1 MRRIISHMQ
10 ARYLFTNLRVYLI
23 IMSTIVKGDFMYKF
37 NPDFYADVRIEDR
50 FSSTVVFKNGALD
63 ALNERVE
70 KRAFIRVFDGN
81 LWLYASTS
89 DVDSVQNELDALYAQ
104 ATPNKN
110 IADNPIV
117 KRYQVN
123 VANEMKFEADSVRNV
138 SKDEKL
144 ALLKGMQEHV
154 KSPFLAMSQV
164 AYKDRNSV
172 YEFYSSKGAD
182 IKYDYQMCGILAVGI
197 LAAPGDFVQ
206 AIYQQAKPFFKELG
220 GFEKEIEK
228 KMADADNFVQNAKPC
243 TKGKFPVI
251 LSPMAAGMFAHES
264 FGHKSEADFMLGDEH
279 MAKEWVL
286 GKKVGSDILSIVDT
300 GTDFGSGYVPFDD
313 EGTRAGKTYL
323 IKNGILCGRL
333 HSATTA
339 AALEEELTG
348 NARAID
354 CKFEP
359 IVRMTNTYIEPG
371 NSTFDE
377 LVAGIK
383 HGYFIDTVSH
393 GSGGSTFTIAPSI
406 AYEIIDGKIASPV
419 KISVVTGD
427 VFETLNLIDG
437 LTDETIFED
446 GVFGGCGKMEQFPLH
461 VLDGGP
467 FVRVKEMNVQ

>member
-1 MRRIISHMQ
+1 MKLSINEGAI
-10 ARYLFTNLRVYLI
+10 
-23 IMSTIVKGDFMYKF
+23 MYKF
-37 NPDFYADVRIEDR
+37 NPKFYADVRIEDR
-50 FSSTVVFKNGALD
+50 FTTAIVYKNGALD
-63 ALNERVE
+63 SCRVRNE
-70 KRAFIRVFDGN
+70 KRAFIRVYDGQI
-81 LWLYASTS
+81 WLYASTS
-89 DVDSVQNELDALYAQ
+89 DTNKIQSELDNLYAQ
-104 ATPNKN
+104 ATPCDD
-110 IADNPIV
+110 IANHPIV

-123 VANEMKFEADSVRNV
+123 VATEYKFENRNVRNV
-138 SKDEKL
+138 SVEDKKELCKRIL
-144 ALLKGMQEHV
+144 PHV
-154 KSPFLAMSQV
+154 KSQFLAMSQIG
-164 AYKDRNSV
+164 YQDRNSR

-182 IKYDYQMCGILAVGI
+182 IKYDYQMCGILAVGV

-206 AIYQQAKPFFKELG
+206 AVYQLAKPYFDEIK
-220 GFEKEIEK
+220 GFEADIEK

-243 TKGKFPVI
+243 KKGKYPVI

-264 FGHKSEADFMLGDEH
+264 FGHKSEADFMLGDEQ

-286 GKKVGSDILSIVDT
+286 GKKVGSEILSIVDT
-300 GTDFGSGYVPFDD
+300 GADFGSGYVPFDD
-313 EGTRAGKTYL
+313 EGTRCTKTYL
-323 IKNGILCGRL
+323 IKDGILCGRL

-339 AALEEELTG
+339 AALDEELTG

-377 LVAGIK
+377 LVAGIDE
-383 HGYFIDTVSH
+383 GYFIDTVSH

-406 AYEIIDGKIASPV
+406 AYEIKNGKLGGPV

-427 VFETLNLIDG
+427 VFETLMKIDG
-437 LTDETIFED
+437 LSDETVFED

>member
-1 MRRIISHMQ
+1 
-10 ARYLFTNLRVYLI
+10 
-23 IMSTIVKGDFMYKF
+23 MYKF
-37 NPDFYADVRIEDR
+37 NPKFYADVRIEDR
-50 FSSTVVFKNGALD
+50 FTTAIVYKNGALD
-63 ALNERVE
+63 SCRVRNE
-70 KRAFIRVFDGN
+70 KRAFIRVYDGQI
-81 LWLYASTS
+81 WLYASTS
-89 DVDSVQNELDALYAQ
+89 DTNKIQSELDNLYAQ
-104 ATPNKN
+104 ATPCDD
-110 IADNPIV
+110 IANHPIV
-117 KRYQVN
+117 KRYQIN
-123 VANEMKFEADSVRNV
+123 VATEYKFEDRNVRNV
-138 SKDEKL
+138 SVEDKKELCKRIL
-144 ALLKGMQEHV
+144 PHV
-154 KSPFLAMSQV
+154 KSQFLAMSQIG
-164 AYKDRNSV
+164 YQDRNSR

-182 IKYDYQMCGILAVGI
+182 IKYDYQMCGILAVGV

-206 AIYQQAKPFFKELG
+206 AVYQLAKPYFDEIK
-220 GFEKEIEK
+220 GFEADIEK

-243 TKGKFPVI
+243 KKGKYPVI

-264 FGHKSEADFMLGDEH
+264 FGHKSEADFMLGDEQ

-300 GTDFGSGYVPFDD
+300 GADFGSGYVPFDD
-313 EGTRAGKTYL
+313 EGTKCTKTYL
-323 IKNGILCGRL
+323 IKDGILCGRL

-339 AALEEELTG
+339 AALDEELTG

-377 LVAGIK
+377 LVAGIDE
-383 HGYFIDTVSH
+383 GYFIDTVSH

-406 AYEIIDGKIASPV
+406 AYEIKNGKLGGPV

-427 VFETLNLIDG
+427 VFETLMKIDG
-437 LTDETIFED
+437 LSDETVFED

>member
-1 MRRIISHMQ
+1 
-10 ARYLFTNLRVYLI
+10 
-23 IMSTIVKGDFMYKF
+23 MYKF
-37 NPDFYADVRIEDR
+37 NPKFYADVRIEDR
-50 FSSTVVFKNGALD
+50 FTTAIVYKNGALD
-63 ALNERVE
+63 SCRVRNE
-70 KRAFIRVFDGN
+70 KRAFIRVYDGQI
-81 LWLYASTS
+81 WLYASTS
-89 DVDSVQNELDALYAQ
+89 DTNKIQSELDNLYAQ
-104 ATPNKN
+104 ATPCDD
-110 IADNPIV
+110 IANHPIV

-123 VANEMKFEADSVRNV
+123 VATEYKFEDRNVRNV
-138 SKDEKL
+138 SVEDKKDLCKRIL
-144 ALLKGMQEHV
+144 PHV
-154 KSPFLAMSQV
+154 KSQFLAMSQIG
-164 AYKDRNSV
+164 YQDRNSR
-172 YEFYSSKGAD
+172 YEFYSSKGAN
-182 IKYDYQMCGILAVGI
+182 IKYDYQMCGILAVGV
-197 LAAPGDFVQ
+197 LAAPDDFVQ
-206 AIYQQAKPFFKELG
+206 AVYQLAKPYFDEIK
-220 GFEKEIEK
+220 GFESDIEK

-243 TKGKFPVI
+243 KKGKYPVI

-264 FGHKSEADFMLGDEH
+264 FGHKSEADFMLGDEQ

-300 GTDFGSGYVPFDD
+300 GADFGSGYVPFDD
-313 EGTRAGKTYL
+313 EGTRCTKTYL
-323 IKNGILCGRL
+323 IKDGILCGRL

-339 AALEEELTG
+339 AALNEELTG

-377 LVAGIK
+377 LVAGIDE
-383 HGYFIDTVSH
+383 GYFIDTVSH

-406 AYEIIDGKIASPV
+406 AYEIKNGKLGGPV

-427 VFETLNLIDG
+427 VFETLMKIDG
-437 LTDETIFED
+437 LSDETIFED

>member
-1 MRRIISHMQ
+1 MKLSINEGAI
-10 ARYLFTNLRVYLI
+10 
-23 IMSTIVKGDFMYKF
+23 MYKF
-37 NPDFYADVRIEDR
+37 NPKFYADVRIEDR
-50 FSSTVVFKNGALD
+50 FTTAIVYKNGALD
-63 ALNERVE
+63 SCRVRNE
-70 KRAFIRVFDGN
+70 KRAFIRVYDGQI
-81 LWLYASTS
+81 WLYASTS
-89 DVDSVQNELDALYAQ
+89 DTNKIQSELDNLYAQ
-104 ATPNKN
+104 ATPCDD
-110 IADNPIV
+110 IANHPIV

-123 VANEMKFEADSVRNV
+123 VATEYKFEDRNVRNV
-138 SKDEKL
+138 SVEDKKELCKRIL
-144 ALLKGMQEHV
+144 PHV
-154 KSPFLAMSQV
+154 KSQFLAMSPIGYQ
-164 AYKDRNSV
+164 DRNSR

-182 IKYDYQMCGILAVGI
+182 IKYDYQMCGILAVGV

-206 AIYQQAKPFFKELG
+206 AVYQLAKPYFDEIK
-220 GFEKEIEK
+220 GFEADIEK

-243 TKGKFPVI
+243 KKGKYPVI

-264 FGHKSEADFMLGDEH
+264 FGHKSEADFMLGDEQ

-286 GKKVGSDILSIVDT
+286 GKKVGSEILSIVDT
-300 GTDFGSGYVPFDD
+300 GADFGSGYVPFDD
-313 EGTRAGKTYL
+313 EGTRCTKTYL
-323 IKNGILCGRL
+323 IKDGILCGRL

-339 AALEEELTG
+339 AALDEELTG

-377 LVAGIK
+377 LVAGIDE
-383 HGYFIDTVSH
+383 GYFIDTVSH

-406 AYEIIDGKIASPV
+406 AYEIKNGKLGGPV

-427 VFETLNLIDG
+427 VFETLMKIDG
-437 LTDETIFED
+437 LSDETVFED

>member
-1 MRRIISHMQ
+1 MKLSINEGAI
-10 ARYLFTNLRVYLI
+10 
-23 IMSTIVKGDFMYKF
+23 MYKF
-37 NPDFYADVRIEDR
+37 NPKFYADVRIEDR
-50 FSSTVVFKNGALD
+50 FTTAIVYKNGALD
-63 ALNERVE
+63 SCRVRNE
-70 KRAFIRVFDGN
+70 KRAFIRVYDGQI
-81 LWLYASTS
+81 WLYASTS
-89 DVDSVQNELDALYAQ
+89 DTNKIQSELDNLYAQ
-104 ATPNKN
+104 ATPCDD
-110 IADNPIV
+110 IANHPIV

-123 VANEMKFEADSVRNV
+123 VATEYKFEDRNVRNV
-138 SKDEKL
+138 SVEDKKELCKRIL
-144 ALLKGMQEHV
+144 PHV
-154 KSPFLAMSQV
+154 KSQFLAMSQIG
-164 AYKDRNSV
+164 YQDRNSR

-182 IKYDYQMCGILAVGI
+182 IKYDYQMCGILAVGV
-197 LAAPGDFVQ
+197 LAAPDDFVQ
-206 AIYQQAKPFFKELG
+206 AVYQLAKPYFDEIK
-220 GFEKEIEK
+220 GFEADIEK

-243 TKGKFPVI
+243 KKGKYPVI

-264 FGHKSEADFMLGDEH
+264 FGHKSEADFMLGDEQ

-286 GKKVGSDILSIVDT
+286 GKKVGSEILSIVDT
-300 GTDFGSGYVPFDD
+300 GADFGSGYVPFDD
-313 EGTRAGKTYL
+313 EGTRCTKTYL
-323 IKNGILCGRL
+323 IKDGILCGRL

-339 AALEEELTG
+339 AALDEELTG

-377 LVAGIK
+377 LVAGIDE
-383 HGYFIDTVSH
+383 GYFIDTVSH

-406 AYEIIDGKIASPV
+406 AYEIKNGKLGGPV

-427 VFETLNLIDG
+427 VFETLMKIDG
-437 LTDETIFED
+437 LSDETVFED

>member
-1 MRRIISHMQ
+1 MKLSINEGAI
-10 ARYLFTNLRVYLI
+10 
-23 IMSTIVKGDFMYKF
+23 MYKF
-37 NPDFYADVRIEDR
+37 NPKFYADVRIEDR
-50 FSSTVVFKNGALD
+50 FTTAIVYKNGALD
-63 ALNERVE
+63 SCRVRNE
-70 KRAFIRVFDGN
+70 KRAFIRVYDGQI
-81 LWLYASTS
+81 WLYASTS
-89 DVDSVQNELDALYAQ
+89 DTNKIQSELDNLYAQ
-104 ATPNKN
+104 ATPCDD
-110 IADNPIV
+110 IANHPII

-123 VANEMKFEADSVRNV
+123 VATEYKFENRNVRNV
-138 SKDEKL
+138 SVEDKKELCKRIL
-144 ALLKGMQEHV
+144 PHV
-154 KSPFLAMSQV
+154 KSQFLAMSQIG
-164 AYKDRNSV
+164 YQDRNSR

-182 IKYDYQMCGILAVGI
+182 IKYDYQMCGILAVGV

-206 AIYQQAKPFFKELG
+206 AVYQLAKPYFDEIK
-220 GFEKEIEK
+220 GFETDIEK

-243 TKGKFPVI
+243 KKGKYPVI

-264 FGHKSEADFMLGDEH
+264 FGHKSEADFMLGDEQ

-286 GKKVGSDILSIVDT
+286 GKKVGSEILSIVDT
-300 GTDFGSGYVPFDD
+300 GADFGSGYVPFDD
-313 EGTRAGKTYL
+313 EGTRCTKTYL
-323 IKNGILCGRL
+323 IKDGILCGRL

-339 AALEEELTG
+339 AALDEELTG

-377 LVAGIK
+377 LVAGIDE
-383 HGYFIDTVSH
+383 GYFIDTVSH

-406 AYEIIDGKIASPV
+406 AYEIKNGKLGGPV

-427 VFETLNLIDG
+427 VFETLMKIDG
-437 LTDETIFED
+437 LSDETVFED

>member
-1 MRRIISHMQ
+1 
-10 ARYLFTNLRVYLI
+10 
-23 IMSTIVKGDFMYKF
+23 MYKF
-37 NPDFYADVRIEDR
+37 NPKFYADVRIEDR
-50 FSSTVVFKNGALD
+50 NTTAIVYKNGALD
-63 ALNERVE
+63 VCRVRNE
-70 KRAFIRVFDGN
+70 KRAFIRVYDGQI
-81 LWLYASTS
+81 WLYTSTS
-89 DVDSVQNELDALYAQ
+89 DTDRIQEELDNLYAQ
-104 ATPNKN
+104 ATPNDN

-123 VANEMKFEADSVRNV
+123 VATEYRFEDRNSRNV
-138 SKDEKL
+138 SIEDKK
-144 ALLKGMQEHV
+144 ALFRSILPHI
-154 KSPFLAMSQV
+154 KSQFLAMSQV
-164 AYKDRNSV
+164 GYQDRNSR

-182 IKYDYQMCGILAVGI
+182 IKYDYQMCGILTVGV
-197 LAAPGDFVQ
+197 LAATGDFVY
-206 AIYQQAKPFFKELG
+206 ATYQLAKPFFDEIK
-220 GFEKEIEK
+220 GFESTIEK
-228 KMADADNFVQNAKPC
+228 KLADADNFVQNAKPC
-243 TKGKFPVI
+243 KKGKFPVI

-264 FGHKSEADFMLGDEH
+264 FGHKSEADFMLGDEQ

-286 GKKVGSDILSIVDT
+286 GKKVGSGILSIVDT
-300 GTDFGSGYVPFDD
+300 GSEFGSGYVPFDD
-313 EGTRAGKTYL
+313 EGTRCSKTYL
-323 IKNGILCGRL
+323 IKDGILCGRL

-339 AALEEELTG
+339 AALDEELTG

-377 LVAGIK
+377 LVAGIDE
-383 HGYFIDTVSH
+383 GYFIDTVSH

-406 AYEIIDGKIASPV
+406 AYEIKDGKIGGPV

-427 VFETLNLIDG
+427 VFETLMKIDG
-437 LTDETIFED
+437 LSNETIFED

>member
-1 MRRIISHMQ
+1 
-10 ARYLFTNLRVYLI
+10 
-23 IMSTIVKGDFMYKF
+23 MYKF
-37 NPDFYADVRIEDR
+37 NPKFYADVRIEDR
-50 FSSTVVFKNGALD
+50 FTTAIVYKNGTLD
-63 ALNERVE
+63 SCRVRNE
-70 KRAFIRVFDGN
+70 KRAFIRVYDGQI
-81 LWLYASTS
+81 WLYASTS
-89 DVDSVQNELDALYAQ
+89 DTNKIQSELDNLYAQ
-104 ATPNKN
+104 ATPCDD
-110 IADNPIV
+110 IANHPIV

-123 VANEMKFEADSVRNV
+123 VATEYKFEDRNVRNV
-138 SKDEKL
+138 SVEDKKELCKRIL
-144 ALLKGMQEHV
+144 PHV
-154 KSPFLAMSQV
+154 KSQFLAMSQIG
-164 AYKDRNSV
+164 YQDRNSR

-182 IKYDYQMCGILAVGI
+182 IKYDYQMCGILAVGV

-206 AIYQQAKPFFKELG
+206 AVYQLAKPYFDEIK
-220 GFEKEIEK
+220 GFEADIEK

-243 TKGKFPVI
+243 KKGKYPVI

-264 FGHKSEADFMLGDEH
+264 FGHKSEADFMLGDEQ

-300 GTDFGSGYVPFDD
+300 GADFGSGYVPFDD
-313 EGTRAGKTYL
+313 EGTKCTKTYL
-323 IKNGILCGRL
+323 IKDGILCGRL

-339 AALEEELTG
+339 AALDEELTG

-377 LVAGIK
+377 LVAGIDE
-383 HGYFIDTVSH
+383 GYFIDTVSH

-406 AYEIIDGKIASPV
+406 AYEIKNGKLGGPV

-427 VFETLNLIDG
+427 VFETLMKIDG
-437 LTDETIFED
+437 LSDETVFED

>member
-1 MRRIISHMQ
+1 
-10 ARYLFTNLRVYLI
+10 
-23 IMSTIVKGDFMYKF
+23 MYKF
-37 NPDFYADVRIEDR
+37 NPKFYADVRIEDR
-50 FSSTVVFKNGALD
+50 FTTAIVYKNGALD
-63 ALNERVE
+63 SCRVRNE
-70 KRAFIRVFDGN
+70 KRAFIRVYDGQI
-81 LWLYASTS
+81 WLYASTS
-89 DVDSVQNELDALYAQ
+89 DTNKIQSELDNLYAQ
-104 ATPNKN
+104 ATPCDD
-110 IADNPIV
+110 IANHPIV

-123 VANEMKFEADSVRNV
+123 VATEYKFEDRNVRNV
-138 SKDEKL
+138 SVEDKKELCKRIL
-144 ALLKGMQEHV
+144 PHV
-154 KSPFLAMSQV
+154 KSQFLAMSQIG
-164 AYKDRNSV
+164 YQDRNSR

-182 IKYDYQMCGILAVGI
+182 IKYDYQMCGILAVGV

-206 AIYQQAKPFFKELG
+206 AVYQLAKPYFDEIK
-220 GFEKEIEK
+220 GFETDIEK

-243 TKGKFPVI
+243 KKGKYPVI

-264 FGHKSEADFMLGDEH
+264 FGHKSEADFMLGDEQ

-300 GTDFGSGYVPFDD
+300 GAGLGSGYVPFDD
-313 EGTRAGKTYL
+313 EGTRCTKTYL
-323 IKNGILCGRL
+323 IKDGILCGRL

-339 AALEEELTG
+339 AALDEELTG

-359 IVRMTNTYIEPG
+359 IVRMTNTYIEHG
-371 NSTFDE
+371 TSTFDE
-377 LVAGIK
+377 LVAGIDE
-383 HGYFIDTVSH
+383 GYFIDTVSH

-406 AYEIIDGKIASPV
+406 AYEIKNGKLGGPV

-427 VFETLNLIDG
+427 VFETLMKIDG
-437 LTDETIFED
+437 LSDETVFED

>member
-1 MRRIISHMQ
+1 MKPSIKEGAI
-10 ARYLFTNLRVYLI
+10 
-23 IMSTIVKGDFMYKF
+23 MYKF
-37 NPDFYADVRIEDR
+37 NPKFYADVRIEDR
-50 FSSTVVFKNGALD
+50 FTTAIVYKNGALD
-63 ALNERVE
+63 SCRVRNE
-70 KRAFIRVFDGN
+70 KRAFIRVYDGQI
-81 LWLYASTS
+81 WLYASTS
-89 DVDSVQNELDALYAQ
+89 DTNKIQSELDNLYAQ
-104 ATPNKN
+104 ATPCDD
-110 IADNPIV
+110 IANHPIV

-123 VANEMKFEADSVRNV
+123 VATEYKFEDRNVRNV
-138 SKDEKL
+138 SVEDKKELCKRIL
-144 ALLKGMQEHV
+144 PHV
-154 KSPFLAMSQV
+154 KSQFLAMSQIG
-164 AYKDRNSV
+164 YQDRNSR

-182 IKYDYQMCGILAVGI
+182 IKYDYQMCGILAVGV

-206 AIYQQAKPFFKELG
+206 AVYQLAKPYFDEIK
-220 GFEKEIEK
+220 GFEADIEK

-243 TKGKFPVI
+243 KKGKYPVI

-264 FGHKSEADFMLGDEH
+264 FGHKSEADFMLGDEQ

-300 GTDFGSGYVPFDD
+300 GADFGSGYVPFDD
-313 EGTRAGKTYL
+313 EGTRCTKTYL
-323 IKNGILCGRL
+323 IKDGILCGRL

-339 AALEEELTG
+339 AALDEELTG

-377 LVAGIK
+377 LVAGIDE
-383 HGYFIDTVSH
+383 GYFIDTVSH

-406 AYEIIDGKIASPV
+406 AYEIKNGKLGGPV

-427 VFETLNLIDG
+427 VFETLMKIDG
-437 LTDETIFED
+437 LSDETVFED

>member
-1 MRRIISHMQ
+1 MKLSINEGAI
-10 ARYLFTNLRVYLI
+10 
-23 IMSTIVKGDFMYKF
+23 MYKF
-37 NPDFYADVRIEDR
+37 NPKFYADVRIEDR
-50 FSSTVVFKNGALD
+50 FTTAIVYKNGALD
-63 ALNERVE
+63 SCRVRNE
-70 KRAFIRVFDGN
+70 KRAFIRVYDGHI
-81 LWLYASTS
+81 WLYASTS
-89 DVDSVQNELDALYAQ
+89 DTNKIQSELDNLYAQ
-104 ATPNKN
+104 ATPCDD
-110 IADNPIV
+110 IANHPIV

-123 VANEMKFEADSVRNV
+123 VATEYKFENRNVRNV
-138 SKDEKL
+138 SVEDKKELCKRIL
-144 ALLKGMQEHV
+144 PHV
-154 KSPFLAMSQV
+154 KSQFLAMSQIG
-164 AYKDRNSV
+164 YQDRNSR

-182 IKYDYQMCGILAVGI
+182 IKYDYQMCGILAVGV

-206 AIYQQAKPFFKELG
+206 AVYQLAKPYFDEIK
-220 GFEKEIEK
+220 GFEADIEK

-243 TKGKFPVI
+243 KKGKYPVI

-264 FGHKSEADFMLGDEH
+264 FGHKSEADFMLGDEQ

-286 GKKVGSDILSIVDT
+286 GKKVGSEILSIVDT
-300 GTDFGSGYVPFDD
+300 GADFGSGYVPFDD
-313 EGTRAGKTYL
+313 EGTRCTKTYL
-323 IKNGILCGRL
+323 IKDGILCGRL

-339 AALEEELTG
+339 AALDEELTG

-377 LVAGIK
+377 LVAGIDE
-383 HGYFIDTVSH
+383 GYFIDTVSH

-406 AYEIIDGKIASPV
+406 AYEIKNGKLGGPV

-427 VFETLNLIDG
+427 VFETLMKIDG
-437 LTDETIFED
+437 LSDETVFED

>member
-1 MRRIISHMQ
+1 M
-10 ARYLFTNLRVYLI
+10 
-23 IMSTIVKGDFMYKF
+23 
-37 NPDFYADVRIEDR
+37 RIEDR
-50 FSSTVVFKNGALD
+50 FTTAIVYKNGALD
-63 ALNERVE
+63 SCRVRNE
-70 KRAFIRVFDGN
+70 KRAFIRVYDGQI
-81 LWLYASTS
+81 WLYASTS
-89 DVDSVQNELDALYAQ
+89 DTNKIQSELDNLYAQ
-104 ATPNKN
+104 ATPCDD
-110 IADNPIV
+110 IANHPIV

-123 VANEMKFEADSVRNV
+123 VATEYKFEDRNVRNV
-138 SKDEKL
+138 SVEDKKELCKRIL
-144 ALLKGMQEHV
+144 PHV
-154 KSPFLAMSQV
+154 KSQFLAMSQIG
-164 AYKDRNSV
+164 YQDRNSR

-182 IKYDYQMCGILAVGI
+182 IKYDYQMCGILAVGV

-206 AIYQQAKPFFKELG
+206 AVYQLAKPYFDEIK
-220 GFEKEIEK
+220 GFEADIEK

-243 TKGKFPVI
+243 KKGKYPVI

-264 FGHKSEADFMLGDEH
+264 FGHKSEADFMLGDEQ

-300 GTDFGSGYVPFDD
+300 GADFGSGYVPFDD
-313 EGTRAGKTYL
+313 EGTRCTKTYL
-323 IKNGILCGRL
+323 IKDGILCGRL

-339 AALEEELTG
+339 AALDEELTG

-377 LVAGIK
+377 LVASIDE
-383 HGYFIDTVSH
+383 GYFIDTVSH

-406 AYEIIDGKIASPV
+406 AYEIKNGKLGGPV

-427 VFETLNLIDG
+427 VFETLMKIDG
-437 LTDETIFED
+437 LSDETVFED

>member
-1 MRRIISHMQ
+1 MKLSINEGAI
-10 ARYLFTNLRVYLI
+10 
-23 IMSTIVKGDFMYKF
+23 MYKF
-37 NPDFYADVRIEDR
+37 NPKFYADVRIEDR
-50 FSSTVVFKNGALD
+50 FTTAIVYKNGALD
-63 ALNERVE
+63 SCRVRNE
-70 KRAFIRVFDGN
+70 KRAFIRVYDGQI
-81 LWLYASTS
+81 WLYASTS
-89 DVDSVQNELDALYAQ
+89 DTNKIQAELDNLYAQ
-104 ATPNKN
+104 ATPCDD
-110 IADNPIV
+110 IANHPIV

-123 VANEMKFEADSVRNV
+123 VATEYKFEDRNVRNV
-138 SKDEKL
+138 SVENKKELCKRIL
-144 ALLKGMQEHV
+144 PHV
-154 KSPFLAMSQV
+154 KSQFLAMSQIG
-164 AYKDRNSV
+164 YQDRNSR

-182 IKYDYQMCGILAVGI
+182 IKYDYQMCGILAVGV

-206 AIYQQAKPFFKELG
+206 AVYQLAKPYFDEIK
-220 GFEKEIEK
+220 GFEADIEK

-243 TKGKFPVI
+243 KKGKYPVI

-264 FGHKSEADFMLGDEH
+264 FGHKSEADFMLGDEQ

-286 GKKVGSDILSIVDT
+286 GKKVGSEILSIVDT
-300 GTDFGSGYVPFDD
+300 GADFGSGYVPFDD
-313 EGTRAGKTYL
+313 EGTRCTKTYL
-323 IKNGILCGRL
+323 IKDGILCGRL

-339 AALEEELTG
+339 AALDEELTG

-377 LVAGIK
+377 LVAGIDE
-383 HGYFIDTVSH
+383 GYFIDTVSH

-406 AYEIIDGKIASPV
+406 AYEIKNGKLGGPV

-427 VFETLNLIDG
+427 VFETLMKIDG
-437 LTDETIFED
+437 LSDETVFED

>member
-1 MRRIISHMQ
+1 
-10 ARYLFTNLRVYLI
+10 
-23 IMSTIVKGDFMYKF
+23 MYKF
-37 NPDFYADVRIEDR
+37 NPKFYADVRIEDR
-50 FSSTVVFKNGALD
+50 FTTAIVYKNGALD
-63 ALNERVE
+63 SCRVRNE
-70 KRAFIRVFDGN
+70 KRAFIRVYDGQI
-81 LWLYASTS
+81 WLYASTS
-89 DVDSVQNELDALYAQ
+89 DTNKIQSELDNLYAQ
-104 ATPNKN
+104 ATPCDD
-110 IADNPIV
+110 IANHPIV

-123 VANEMKFEADSVRNV
+123 VATEYKFEDRNVRNV
-138 SKDEKL
+138 SVEDKKELCKRIL
-144 ALLKGMQEHV
+144 PHV
-154 KSPFLAMSQV
+154 KSQFLAMSQIG
-164 AYKDRNSV
+164 YQDRNSR

-182 IKYDYQMCGILAVGI
+182 IKYDYQMCGILAVGV
-197 LAAPGDFVQ
+197 LAAPDDFVQ
-206 AIYQQAKPFFKELG
+206 AVYQLAKPYFDEIK
-220 GFEKEIEK
+220 GFEADIEK

-243 TKGKFPVI
+243 KKGKYPVI

-264 FGHKSEADFMLGDEH
+264 FGHKSEADFMLGDEQ

-286 GKKVGSDILSIVDT
+286 GKKVGSEILSIVDT
-300 GTDFGSGYVPFDD
+300 GADFGSGYVPFDD
-313 EGTRAGKTYL
+313 EGTRCTKTYL
-323 IKNGILCGRL
+323 IKDGILCGRL

-339 AALEEELTG
+339 AALDEELTG

-377 LVAGIK
+377 LVAGIDE
-383 HGYFIDTVSH
+383 GYFIDTVSH

-406 AYEIIDGKIASPV
+406 AYEIKNGKLGGPV

-427 VFETLNLIDG
+427 VFETLMKIDG
-437 LTDETIFED
+437 LSDETVFED

>member
-1 MRRIISHMQ
+1 
-10 ARYLFTNLRVYLI
+10 
-23 IMSTIVKGDFMYKF
+23 MYKF
-37 NPDFYADVRIEDR
+37 NPKFYADVRIEDR
-50 FSSTVVFKNGALD
+50 FTTAIVYKNGALD
-63 ALNERVE
+63 SCRVRNE
-70 KRAFIRVFDGN
+70 KRAFIRVYDGQI
-81 LWLYASTS
+81 WLYASTS
-89 DVDSVQNELDALYAQ
+89 DTNKIQSELDNLYAQ
-104 ATPNKN
+104 ATPCDD
-110 IADNPIV
+110 IANHPIV

-123 VANEMKFEADSVRNV
+123 VATEYKFEDRNVRNV
-138 SKDEKL
+138 SVEDKKELCKRIL
-144 ALLKGMQEHV
+144 PHV
-154 KSPFLAMSQV
+154 KSQFLAMSQIG
-164 AYKDRNSV
+164 YQDRNSR

-182 IKYDYQMCGILAVGI
+182 IKYDYQMCGILAVGV

-206 AIYQQAKPFFKELG
+206 AVYQRAKPYFDEIK
-220 GFEKEIEK
+220 GFETDIEK

-243 TKGKFPVI
+243 KKGKYPVI

-264 FGHKSEADFMLGDEH
+264 FGHKSEADFMLGDEQ

-300 GTDFGSGYVPFDD
+300 GAGFGSGYVPFDD
-313 EGTRAGKTYL
+313 EGTRCTKTYL
-323 IKNGILCGRL
+323 IKDGILCGRL

-339 AALEEELTG
+339 AALDEELTG

-371 NSTFDE
+371 TSTFDE
-377 LVAGIK
+377 LVAGIDE
-383 HGYFIDTVSH
+383 GYFIDTVSH

-406 AYEIIDGKIASPV
+406 AYEIKNGKLGGPV

-427 VFETLNLIDG
+427 VFETLMKIDG
-437 LTDETIFED
+437 LSNETVFED
-446 GVFGGCGKMEQFPLH
+446 GVFGGCGKMEQSPLH

>member
-1 MRRIISHMQ
+1 MKLSINEGAI
-10 ARYLFTNLRVYLI
+10 
-23 IMSTIVKGDFMYKF
+23 MYKF
-37 NPDFYADVRIEDR
+37 NPKFYADVRIEDR
-50 FSSTVVFKNGALD
+50 FTTAIVYKNGALD
-63 ALNERVE
+63 SCRVRNE
-70 KRAFIRVFDGN
+70 KRAFIRVYDGQI
-81 LWLYASTS
+81 WLYASTS
-89 DVDSVQNELDALYAQ
+89 DTNKIQSELDNLYAQ
-104 ATPNKN
+104 ATPCDD
-110 IADNPIV
+110 IANHPIV

-123 VANEMKFEADSVRNV
+123 VATEYKFENRNVRNV
-138 SKDEKL
+138 SVEDKKELCKRIL
-144 ALLKGMQEHV
+144 PHV
-154 KSPFLAMSQV
+154 KSQFLAMSQIG
-164 AYKDRNSV
+164 YQDRNSR

-182 IKYDYQMCGILAVGI
+182 IKYDYQMCGILAVGV
-197 LAAPGDFVQ
+197 LAAPDDFVQ
-206 AIYQQAKPFFKELG
+206 AVYQLAKPYFDEIK
-220 GFEKEIEK
+220 GFEADIEK

-243 TKGKFPVI
+243 KKGKYPVI

-264 FGHKSEADFMLGDEH
+264 FGHKSEADFMLGDEQ

-286 GKKVGSDILSIVDT
+286 GKKVGSEILSIVDT
-300 GTDFGSGYVPFDD
+300 GADFGSGYVPFDD
-313 EGTRAGKTYL
+313 EGTRCTKTYL
-323 IKNGILCGRL
+323 IKDGILCGRL

-339 AALEEELTG
+339 AALDEELTG

-377 LVAGIK
+377 LVAGIDE
-383 HGYFIDTVSH
+383 GYFIDTVSH

-406 AYEIIDGKIASPV
+406 AYEIKNGKLGGPV

-427 VFETLNLIDG
+427 VFETLMKIDG
-437 LTDETIFED
+437 LSDETVFED

>member
-1 MRRIISHMQ
+1 MKLSINEGAI
-10 ARYLFTNLRVYLI
+10 
-23 IMSTIVKGDFMYKF
+23 MYKF
-37 NPDFYADVRIEDR
+37 NPKFYADVRIEDR
-50 FSSTVVFKNGALD
+50 FTTAIVYKNGALD
-63 ALNERVE
+63 SCRVRNE
-70 KRAFIRVFDGN
+70 KRAFIRVYDGQI
-81 LWLYASTS
+81 WLYASTS
-89 DVDSVQNELDALYAQ
+89 DTNKIQSELDNLYAQ
-104 ATPNKN
+104 ATPCDD
-110 IADNPIV
+110 IANHPIV

-123 VANEMKFEADSVRNV
+123 VATEYKFEDRNVRNV
-138 SKDEKL
+138 SVEDKKELCKRIL
-144 ALLKGMQEHV
+144 PHV
-154 KSPFLAMSQV
+154 KSQFLAMSQIG
-164 AYKDRNSV
+164 YQDRNSR

-182 IKYDYQMCGILAVGI
+182 IKYDYQMCGILAVGV

-206 AIYQQAKPFFKELG
+206 AVYQLAKPYFDEIK
-220 GFEKEIEK
+220 GFEADIEK

-243 TKGKFPVI
+243 KKGKYPVI

-264 FGHKSEADFMLGDEH
+264 FGHKSEADFMLGDEQ

-286 GKKVGSDILSIVDT
+286 GKKVGSEILSIVDT
-300 GTDFGSGYVPFDD
+300 GADFGSGYVPFDD
-313 EGTRAGKTYL
+313 EGTRCTKTYL
-323 IKNGILCGRL
+323 IKDGILCGRL

-339 AALEEELTG
+339 AALDEELTG

-377 LVAGIK
+377 LVAGIDE
-383 HGYFIDTVSH
+383 GYFIDTVSH

-406 AYEIIDGKIASPV
+406 AYEIKNGKLGGPV

-427 VFETLNLIDG
+427 VFETLMKIDG
-437 LTDETIFED
+437 LSDETVFED

>member
-1 MRRIISHMQ
+1 MKLSINEGAI
-10 ARYLFTNLRVYLI
+10 
-23 IMSTIVKGDFMYKF
+23 MYKF
-37 NPDFYADVRIEDR
+37 NPKFYADVRIEDR
-50 FSSTVVFKNGALD
+50 FTTAIVYKNGALD
-63 ALNERVE
+63 SCRVRNE
-70 KRAFIRVFDGN
+70 KRAFIRVYDGQI
-81 LWLYASTS
+81 WLYASTS
-89 DVDSVQNELDALYAQ
+89 DTNKIQSELDNLYAQ
-104 ATPNKN
+104 ATPCDD
-110 IADNPIV
+110 IANHPIV

-123 VANEMKFEADSVRNV
+123 VATEYKFEDRNVRNV
-138 SKDEKL
+138 SVEDKKELCKRIL
-144 ALLKGMQEHV
+144 PHV
-154 KSPFLAMSQV
+154 KSQFIAMSQIG
-164 AYKDRNSV
+164 YQDRNSS

-182 IKYDYQMCGILAVGI
+182 IKYDYQMCGILAVGV
-197 LAAPGDFVQ
+197 LAAPDDFVQ
-206 AIYQQAKPFFKELG
+206 AVYQLAKPYFDEIK
-220 GFEKEIEK
+220 GFEADIEK

-243 TKGKFPVI
+243 KKGKYPVI

-264 FGHKSEADFMLGDEH
+264 FGHKSEADFMLGDEQ

-286 GKKVGSDILSIVDT
+286 GKKVGSEILSIVDT
-300 GTDFGSGYVPFDD
+300 GADFGSGYVPFDD
-313 EGTRAGKTYL
+313 EGTRCTKTYL
-323 IKNGILCGRL
+323 IKDGILCGRL

-339 AALEEELTG
+339 AALDEELTG

-377 LVAGIK
+377 LVAGIDE
-383 HGYFIDTVSH
+383 GYFIDTVSH

-406 AYEIIDGKIASPV
+406 AYEIKNGKLGGPV

-427 VFETLNLIDG
+427 VFETLMKIDG
-437 LTDETIFED
+437 LSDETVFED

>member
-1 MRRIISHMQ
+1 
-10 ARYLFTNLRVYLI
+10 
-23 IMSTIVKGDFMYKF
+23 MYKF
-37 NPDFYADVRIEDR
+37 NPKFYADVRIEDR
-50 FSSTVVFKNGALD
+50 FTTAIVYKNGALD
-63 ALNERVE
+63 SCRVRNE
-70 KRAFIRVFDGN
+70 KRAFIRVYDGQI
-81 LWLYASTS
+81 WLYASTS
-89 DVDSVQNELDALYAQ
+89 DTNKIQSELDNLYAQ
-104 ATPNKN
+104 ATPCDD
-110 IADNPIV
+110 IANHPIV

-123 VANEMKFEADSVRNV
+123 VATEYKFEDRNVRNV
-138 SKDEKL
+138 SVEDKKELCKRIL
-144 ALLKGMQEHV
+144 PHV
-154 KSPFLAMSQV
+154 KSQFLAMSQIG
-164 AYKDRNSV
+164 YQDRNSR

-182 IKYDYQMCGILAVGI
+182 IKYDYQMCGILAVGV

-206 AIYQQAKPFFKELG
+206 AVYQLAKPYFDEIK
-220 GFEKEIEK
+220 GFEADIEK

-243 TKGKFPVI
+243 KKGKYPVI

-264 FGHKSEADFMLGDEH
+264 FGHKSEADFMLGDEQ

-286 GKKVGSDILSIVDT
+286 GKRVGSDILSIVDT
-300 GTDFGSGYVPFDD
+300 GADFGSGYVPFDD
-313 EGTRAGKTYL
+313 EGTRCTKTCL
-323 IKNGILCGRL
+323 IKDGILCGRL

-339 AALEEELTG
+339 AALDEELTG

-377 LVAGIK
+377 LVAGIDE
-383 HGYFIDTVSH
+383 GYFIDTVSH

-406 AYEIIDGKIASPV
+406 AYEIKNGKLGGPV

-427 VFETLNLIDG
+427 VFETLMKIDG
-437 LTDETIFED
+437 LSDETVFED

>member
-1 MRRIISHMQ
+1 
-10 ARYLFTNLRVYLI
+10 
-23 IMSTIVKGDFMYKF
+23 MYKF
-37 NPDFYADVRIEDR
+37 NPNFYADVRIEDR
-50 FSSTVVFKNGALD
+50 FTTAIVYKNGALD
-63 ALNERVE
+63 SCRVRNE
-70 KRAFIRVFDGN
+70 KRAFIRVYDGQI
-81 LWLYASTS
+81 WLYASTS
-89 DVDSVQNELDALYAQ
+89 DTNKIQSELDNLYAQ
-104 ATPNKN
+104 ATPCDD
-110 IADNPIV
+110 IAHHPIV

-123 VANEMKFEADSVRNV
+123 VATEYKFEDRNVRNV
-138 SKDEKL
+138 SVEDKKELCKRIL
-144 ALLKGMQEHV
+144 PHV
-154 KSPFLAMSQV
+154 KSQFLAMSQIG
-164 AYKDRNSV
+164 YQDRNSR

-182 IKYDYQMCGILAVGI
+182 IKYDYQMCGILAVGV

-206 AIYQQAKPFFKELG
+206 AVYQLANPYFDEIK
-220 GFEKEIEK
+220 GFEADIEK

-243 TKGKFPVI
+243 KKGKYPVI

-264 FGHKSEADFMLGDEH
+264 FGHKSEADFMLGDEQ

-286 GKKVGSDILSIVDT
+286 GKRVGSDILSIVDT
-300 GTDFGSGYVPFDD
+300 GADFGSGYVPFDD
-313 EGTRAGKTYL
+313 EGTRCTKTYL
-323 IKNGILCGRL
+323 IKDGILCGRL

-339 AALEEELTG
+339 AALDEELTG

-377 LVAGIK
+377 LVAGIDE
-383 HGYFIDTVSH
+383 GYFIDTVSH

-406 AYEIIDGKIASPV
+406 AYEIKNGKLGGPV

-427 VFETLNLIDG
+427 VFETLMKIDG
-437 LTDETIFED
+437 LSDETVFED

>member
-1 MRRIISHMQ
+1 
-10 ARYLFTNLRVYLI
+10 
-23 IMSTIVKGDFMYKF
+23 MYKF
-37 NPDFYADVRIEDR
+37 NPKFYADVRIEDR
-50 FSSTVVFKNGALD
+50 FTTAIVYKNGALD
-63 ALNERVE
+63 SCRVRNE
-70 KRAFIRVFDGN
+70 KRAFIRVYDGQI
-81 LWLYASTS
+81 WLYASTS
-89 DVDSVQNELDALYAQ
+89 DTNKIQSELDNLYAQ
-104 ATPNKN
+104 ATPCDD
-110 IADNPIV
+110 IANHPIV

-123 VANEMKFEADSVRNV
+123 VATEYKFEGRNVRNV
-138 SKDEKL
+138 SVEDKKELCKRIL
-144 ALLKGMQEHV
+144 PHV
-154 KSPFLAMSQV
+154 KSQFLAMSQIG
-164 AYKDRNSV
+164 YQDRNSR

-182 IKYDYQMCGILAVGI
+182 IKYDYQMCGILAVGV

-206 AIYQQAKPFFKELG
+206 AVYQLAKPYFDEIK
-220 GFEKEIEK
+220 GFEADIEK

-243 TKGKFPVI
+243 KKGKYPVI

-264 FGHKSEADFMLGDEH
+264 FGHKSEADFMLGDEQ

-300 GTDFGSGYVPFDD
+300 GADFGSGYVPFDD
-313 EGTRAGKTYL
+313 EGTRCTKTYL
-323 IKNGILCGRL
+323 IKDGILCGRL

-339 AALEEELTG
+339 AALDEELTG

-377 LVAGIK
+377 LVAGIDE
-383 HGYFIDTVSH
+383 GYFIDTVSH

-406 AYEIIDGKIASPV
+406 AYEIKNGKLGGPV

-427 VFETLNLIDG
+427 VFETLMKIDG
-437 LTDETIFED
+437 LSDETVFED

>member
-1 MRRIISHMQ
+1 
-10 ARYLFTNLRVYLI
+10 
-23 IMSTIVKGDFMYKF
+23 MYKF
-37 NPDFYADVRIEDR
+37 NPKFYADVRIEDR
-50 FSSTVVFKNGALD
+50 FTTAIVYKNGALD
-63 ALNERVE
+63 SCRVRNE
-70 KRAFIRVFDGN
+70 KRAFIRVYDGQI
-81 LWLYASTS
+81 WLYASTS
-89 DVDSVQNELDALYAQ
+89 DTNKIQSELDNLYAQ
-104 ATPNKN
+104 ATPCDD
-110 IADNPIV
+110 IANHPIV

-123 VANEMKFEADSVRNV
+123 VATEYKFEDRNVRNV
-138 SKDEKL
+138 SVEDKKELCKRIL
-144 ALLKGMQEHV
+144 PHV
-154 KSPFLAMSQV
+154 KSQFLAMSQIG
-164 AYKDRNSV
+164 YQDRNSR
-172 YEFYSSKGAD
+172 YKFYSSKGAD
-182 IKYDYQMCGILAVGI
+182 IKYDYQMCGILAVGV

-206 AIYQQAKPFFKELG
+206 AVYQLAKPYFDEIK
-220 GFEKEIEK
+220 GFESDIEK

-243 TKGKFPVI
+243 KKGKYPVI

-264 FGHKSEADFMLGDEH
+264 FGHKSEADFMLGDEQ

-300 GTDFGSGYVPFDD
+300 GADFGSGYVPFDD
-313 EGTRAGKTYL
+313 EGTKCTKTYL
-323 IKNGILCGRL
+323 IKDGILCGRL

-339 AALEEELTG
+339 AALDEELTG

-377 LVAGIK
+377 LVAGIDE
-383 HGYFIDTVSH
+383 GYFIDTVSH

-406 AYEIIDGKIASPV
+406 AYEIKNGKLGGPV

-427 VFETLNLIDG
+427 VFETLMKIDG
-437 LTDETIFED
+437 LSDETVFED

>member
-1 MRRIISHMQ
+1 
-10 ARYLFTNLRVYLI
+10 
-23 IMSTIVKGDFMYKF
+23 MYKF
-37 NPDFYADVRIEDR
+37 NPNFYADVRIEDR
-50 FSSTVVFKNGALD
+50 FTTAIVYKNGALD
-63 ALNERVE
+63 SCRVRNE
-70 KRAFIRVFDGN
+70 KRAFIRVYDGQI
-81 LWLYASTS
+81 WLYASTS
-89 DVDSVQNELDALYAQ
+89 DTNKIQSELDNLYAQ
-104 ATPNKN
+104 ATPCDD
-110 IADNPIV
+110 IANHPIV

-123 VANEMKFEADSVRNV
+123 VATEYKFEDRNVRNV
-138 SKDEKL
+138 SVEDKKELCKRIL
-144 ALLKGMQEHV
+144 PHV
-154 KSPFLAMSQV
+154 KSQFLAMSQIG
-164 AYKDRNSV
+164 YQDRNSR

-182 IKYDYQMCGILAVGI
+182 IKYDYQMCGILAVGV

-206 AIYQQAKPFFKELG
+206 AVYQLAKPYFDEIK
-220 GFEKEIEK
+220 GFEADIEK

-243 TKGKFPVI
+243 KKGKYPVI

-264 FGHKSEADFMLGDEH
+264 FGHKSEADFMLGDEQ

-300 GTDFGSGYVPFDD
+300 GADFGSGYVPFDD
-313 EGTRAGKTYL
+313 EGTRCTKTYL
-323 IKNGILCGRL
+323 IKDGILCGRL

-339 AALEEELTG
+339 AALDEELTG

-377 LVAGIK
+377 LVASIDE
-383 HGYFIDTVSH
+383 GYFIDTVSH

-406 AYEIIDGKIASPV
+406 AYEIKNGKLGGPV

-427 VFETLNLIDG
+427 VFETLMKIDG
-437 LTDETIFED
+437 LSDETVFED

>member
-1 MRRIISHMQ
+1 M
-10 ARYLFTNLRVYLI
+10 N
-23 IMSTIVKGDFMYKF
+23 
-37 NPDFYADVRIEDR
+37 
-50 FSSTVVFKNGALD
+50 
-63 ALNERVE
+63 
-70 KRAFIRVFDGN
+70 
-81 LWLYASTS
+81 
-89 DVDSVQNELDALYAQ
+89 
-104 ATPNKN
+104 
-110 IADNPIV
+110 
-117 KRYQVN
+117 
-123 VANEMKFEADSVRNV
+123 
-138 SKDEKL
+138 
-144 ALLKGMQEHV
+144 
-154 KSPFLAMSQV
+154 
-164 AYKDRNSV
+164 
-172 YEFYSSKGAD
+172 
-182 IKYDYQMCGILAVGI
+182 
-197 LAAPGDFVQ
+197 
-206 AIYQQAKPFFKELG
+206 

-228 KMADADNFVQNAKPC
+228 KLADADNFVQNAKPC
-243 TKGKFPVI
+243 EKGKFPVI

-300 GTDFGSGYVPFDD
+300 GIDFGSGYVPFDD
-313 EGTRAGKTYL
+313 EGTRASKTYL

-339 AALEEELTG
+339 AALDEELTG

-371 NSTFDE
+371 DSTFDE

-393 GSGGSTFTIAPSI
+393 GSGGSIFIIAHSI
-406 AYEIIDGKIASPV
+406 AYEIVDGKISNPV

-437 LTDETIFED
+437 LSNETVFED

>member
-1 MRRIISHMQ
+1 
-10 ARYLFTNLRVYLI
+10 
-23 IMSTIVKGDFMYKF
+23 MYKF
-37 NPDFYADVRIEDR
+37 NPKFYADVRIEDR
-50 FSSTVVFKNGALD
+50 FTTAIVYKNGALD
-63 ALNERVE
+63 SCRVRNE
-70 KRAFIRVFDGN
+70 KRAFIRVYDGQI
-81 LWLYASTS
+81 WLYASTS
-89 DVDSVQNELDALYAQ
+89 DTNKIQSELDNLYAQ
-104 ATPNKN
+104 ATPCDD
-110 IADNPIV
+110 IANHPIV

-123 VANEMKFEADSVRNV
+123 VATEYKFEDRNVRNV
-138 SKDEKL
+138 SVEDKKELCKRIL
-144 ALLKGMQEHV
+144 PHV
-154 KSPFLAMSQV
+154 KSQFLAMSQIG
-164 AYKDRNSV
+164 YQDRNSR

-182 IKYDYQMCGILAVGI
+182 IKYDYQMCGILAVGV

-206 AIYQQAKPFFKELG
+206 AVYQLAKPYFDEIK
-220 GFEKEIEK
+220 GFEADIEK

-243 TKGKFPVI
+243 KKGKYPVI

-264 FGHKSEADFMLGDEH
+264 FGHKSEADFMLGDEQ

-300 GTDFGSGYVPFDD
+300 GADFGSGYVPFDD
-313 EGTRAGKTYL
+313 EGTRCTKTYL
-323 IKNGILCGRL
+323 IKDGILCGRL

-339 AALEEELTG
+339 AALDEELTG

-377 LVAGIK
+377 LVAGIDE
-383 HGYFIDTVSH
+383 GYFIDTVSH

-406 AYEIIDGKIASPV
+406 AYEIKNGKLGGPV

-427 VFETLNLIDG
+427 VFETLMKIDG
-437 LTDETIFED
+437 LSNETVFED

>member
-1 MRRIISHMQ
+1 
-10 ARYLFTNLRVYLI
+10 
-23 IMSTIVKGDFMYKF
+23 MYRF
-37 NPDFYADVRIEDR
+37 NPDFYADIRIEDR
-50 FSSTVVFKNGALD
+50 FSSVVAFKNGNLD
-63 ALNERVE
+63 TCQERTE

-89 DVDSVQNELDALYAQ
+89 DVDNVQTELDNLYKQ
-104 ATPNKN
+104 TTPNKD
-110 IADNPIV
+110 IASNPIV

-123 VANEMKFEADSVRNV
+123 VEENMQFVNRNLRSV
-138 SKDEKL
+138 SKDDKI
-144 ALLKGMQEHV
+144 ALLKDVQSHV
-154 KSPFLAMSQV
+154 ASPFLVMTQV

-172 YEFYSSKGAD
+172 YEFYSSKGAS
-182 IKYDYQMCGILAVGI
+182 IRYDYQMCGILAVGV

-206 AIYQQAKPFFKELG
+206 AYYQQASPFFDEIKDYG
-220 GFEKEIEK
+220 DKIEK
-228 KMADADNFVQNAKPC
+228 KLADADNFVQNAKPC
-243 TKGKFPVI
+243 EKGKFPVI

-286 GKKVGSDILSIVDT
+286 GKKVGSEILSIVDT
-300 GTDFGSGYVPFDD
+300 GATFGSGYVPFDD
-313 EGTRAGKTYL
+313 EGTRCTKTYL

-339 AALEEELTG
+339 AALDEELTG

-383 HGYFIDTVSH
+383 RGYFIDTVSH

-406 AYEIIDGKIASPV
+406 AYEIVDGKIAGPV

-437 LTDETIFED
+437 LTNETIFED

>member
-1 MRRIISHMQ
+1 
-10 ARYLFTNLRVYLI
+10 
-23 IMSTIVKGDFMYKF
+23 MYKF
-37 NPDFYADVRIEDR
+37 NPKFYADVRIEDR
-50 FSSTVVFKNGALD
+50 FTTAIVYKNGALD
-63 ALNERVE
+63 SCRVRNE
-70 KRAFIRVFDGN
+70 KRAFIRVYDGQI
-81 LWLYASTS
+81 WLYASTS
-89 DVDSVQNELDALYAQ
+89 DTNNIQSELDNLYAQ
-104 ATPNKN
+104 ATPCDD
-110 IADNPIV
+110 IANHPIV

-123 VANEMKFEADSVRNV
+123 VATEYKFENRNVRNV
-138 SKDEKL
+138 SVEDKKELCKRIL
-144 ALLKGMQEHV
+144 PHV
-154 KSPFLAMSQV
+154 KSQFLAMSQIG
-164 AYKDRNSV
+164 YQDRNSR

-182 IKYDYQMCGILAVGI
+182 IKYDYQMCGILAVGV
-197 LAAPGDFVQ
+197 LAAPDDFVQ
-206 AIYQQAKPFFKELG
+206 AVYQLAKPYFDEIK
-220 GFEKEIEK
+220 GFEADIEK

-243 TKGKFPVI
+243 KKGKYPVI

-264 FGHKSEADFMLGDEH
+264 FGHKSEADFMLGDEQ

-286 GKKVGSDILSIVDT
+286 GKKVGSEILSIVDT
-300 GTDFGSGYVPFDD
+300 GADFGSGYVPFDD
-313 EGTRAGKTYL
+313 EGTRCTKTYL
-323 IKNGILCGRL
+323 IKDGILCGRL

-339 AALEEELTG
+339 AALDEELTG

-377 LVAGIK
+377 LVAGIDE
-383 HGYFIDTVSH
+383 GYFIDTVSH

-406 AYEIIDGKIASPV
+406 AYEIKNGKLGGPV

-427 VFETLNLIDG
+427 VFETLMKIDG
-437 LTDETIFED
+437 LSDETVFED

>member
-1 MRRIISHMQ
+1 
-10 ARYLFTNLRVYLI
+10 
-23 IMSTIVKGDFMYKF
+23 MYKF
-37 NPDFYADVRIEDR
+37 NPKFYADVRIEDR
-50 FSSTVVFKNGALD
+50 FTTAIVYKNGALD
-63 ALNERVE
+63 SCRVRNE
-70 KRAFIRVFDGN
+70 KRAFIRVYDGQI
-81 LWLYASTS
+81 WLYASTS
-89 DVDSVQNELDALYAQ
+89 DTNQIQSELDNLYAQ
-104 ATPNKN
+104 ATPCDD
-110 IADNPIV
+110 IANHPIV

-123 VANEMKFEADSVRNV
+123 VATEYKFEDRNVRNV
-138 SKDEKL
+138 SVEDKKELCKRIL
-144 ALLKGMQEHV
+144 PHV
-154 KSPFLAMSQV
+154 KSQFLAMSQIG
-164 AYKDRNSV
+164 YQDRNSR

-182 IKYDYQMCGILAVGI
+182 IKYDYQMCGILAVGV

-206 AIYQQAKPFFKELG
+206 AVYQLAKPYFDEIK
-220 GFEKEIEK
+220 GFEADIEK

-243 TKGKFPVI
+243 KKGKYPVI

-264 FGHKSEADFMLGDEH
+264 FGHKSEADFMLGDEQ

-300 GTDFGSGYVPFDD
+300 GADFGSGYVPFDD
-313 EGTRAGKTYL
+313 EGTRCTKTYL
-323 IKNGILCGRL
+323 IKDGILCGRL

-339 AALEEELTG
+339 AALDEELTG

-377 LVAGIK
+377 LVAGIDE
-383 HGYFIDTVSH
+383 GYFIDTVSH

-406 AYEIIDGKIASPV
+406 AYEIKNGKLGGPV

-427 VFETLNLIDG
+427 VFETLMKIDG
-437 LTDETIFED
+437 LSDETVFED

>member
-1 MRRIISHMQ
+1 
-10 ARYLFTNLRVYLI
+10 
-23 IMSTIVKGDFMYKF
+23 MYKF
-37 NPDFYADVRIEDR
+37 NPKFYADVRIEDR
-50 FSSTVVFKNGALD
+50 FTTAIVYKNGALD
-63 ALNERVE
+63 SCRVRNE
-70 KRAFIRVFDGN
+70 KRAFIRVYDGQI
-81 LWLYASTS
+81 WLYASTS
-89 DVDSVQNELDALYAQ
+89 DTNKIQSELDNLYAQ
-104 ATPNKN
+104 ATPCDD
-110 IADNPIV
+110 IANHPII

-123 VANEMKFEADSVRNV
+123 VATEYKFENRNVRNV
-138 SKDEKL
+138 SVEDKKELCKRIL
-144 ALLKGMQEHV
+144 PHV
-154 KSPFLAMSQV
+154 KSQFLAMSQIG
-164 AYKDRNSV
+164 YQDRNSR

-182 IKYDYQMCGILAVGI
+182 IKYDYQMCGILAVGV

-206 AIYQQAKPFFKELG
+206 AVYQLAKPYFDEIK
-220 GFEKEIEK
+220 GFETDIEK

-243 TKGKFPVI
+243 KKGKYPVI

-264 FGHKSEADFMLGDEH
+264 FGHKSEADFMLGDEQ

-286 GKKVGSDILSIVDT
+286 GKKVGSEILSIVDT
-300 GTDFGSGYVPFDD
+300 GADFGSGYVPFDD
-313 EGTRAGKTYL
+313 EGTRCTKTYL
-323 IKNGILCGRL
+323 IKDGILCGRL

-339 AALEEELTG
+339 AALDEELTG

-377 LVAGIK
+377 LVAGIDE
-383 HGYFIDTVSH
+383 GYFIDTVSH

-406 AYEIIDGKIASPV
+406 AYEIKNGKLGGPV

-427 VFETLNLIDG
+427 VFETLMKIDG
-437 LTDETIFED
+437 LSDETVFED